1 MRFRVVL
8 MLLLTQVLGTS
19 VCLSAQDKRTV
30 TEPKLPQTC
39 AVYAAPLS
47 STPLD
52 GPVIGQTASE
62 QNAESNAET
71 AILRNKLKQ
80 CGSGQAVELTLG
92 AR

>member
-8 MLLLTQVLGTS
+8 MLLLAQVLGTS

-52 GPVIGQTASE
+52 GPVIGQTAPNRTRNRMPKQPSSE
-62 QNAESNAET
+62 TN
-71 AILRNKLKQ
+71 
-80 CGSGQAVELTLG
+80 
-92 AR
+92 